1 MAFFLKLL
9 KGVQFN
15 RFSPFLFLWNAAWEV
30 CAFVVDNTGHF
41 PWAIQNILVFQRNA
55 QVWNRYAN
63 NFFSIKKNLQRF
75 MLNSSS
81 CCEINVCG
89 IINRKKIVSYN
100 LWRKFV
106 SGKNFLWKIVLS
118 MEIFN
123 SPTVTPQEPTEDA
136 ISNKQ
141 GDTGYRLLELLAWNT
156 EREMVG
162 KKIALLTVSQLL

>member
-1 MAFFLKLL
+1 MLHEKFVPLLLTTLVIFLELFRIFWSSKEMP
-9 KGVQFN
+9 KCETGMQTI
-15 RFSPFLFLWNAAWEV
+15 FSQL
-30 CAFVVDNTGHF
+30 
-41 PWAIQNILVFQRNA
+41 
-55 QVWNRYAN
+55 
-63 NFFSIKKNLQRF
+63 KKNLQRF